1 MKYDPDKHTRHSI
14 RLTGYDYTQPGVYFV
29 TICTHQRECLLGK
42 IVDGLMSINCWGEIV
57 QEEWL
62 RTAILRPGIELGVFV
77 VMPNHFHGI
86 ISITSDCRGTELIR
100 RGTARRAPTRE
111 QFGRPIAGSVP
122 TLIRAF
128 KSATT
133 KRINERRGTPGTPVW
148 QRNYYEHIIRKEEAL
163 NRAREYIALNP
174 SRWQMDCENPQN
186 R

>member
-1 MKYDPDKHTRHSI
+1 MKYDPDKHTRRSI
-14 RLTGYDYTQPGVYFV
+14 RLHEYDYTQSGAYFV
-29 TICTHQRECLLGK
+29 TICIHQRECLLGE
-42 IVDGLMSINCWGEIV
+42 IVDGLMSTNSWGEIV
-57 QEEWL
+57 RGEWL
-62 RTAILRPGIELGVFV
+62 QTAILRPGVELDVFV

-86 ISITSDCRGTELIR
+86 ISIASDR
-100 RGTARRAPTRE
+100 RGTARRAPTGE
-111 QFGRPIAGSVP
+111 QFSRPVPGSIP

-148 QRNYYEHIIRKEEAL
+148 QRNYYEHIIRNEEAL
-163 NRAREYIALNP
+163 NRTRAYIALNP